1 MIKTSIGAVALFARI
16 LAAFASLLLHMQ
28 FVAFGRR

>member
-1 MIKTSIGAVALFARI
+1 MKKISLGAAALCAAI
-16 LAAFASLLLHMQ
+16 LAVLASLLLHMQ